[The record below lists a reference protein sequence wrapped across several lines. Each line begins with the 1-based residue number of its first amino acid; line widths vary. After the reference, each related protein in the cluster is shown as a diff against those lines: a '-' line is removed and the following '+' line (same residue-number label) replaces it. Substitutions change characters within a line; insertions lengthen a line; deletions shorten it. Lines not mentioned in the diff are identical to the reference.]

1 MDSETI
7 RLLKILDAQPAT
19 NFTTAELSEQT
30 GIGHQKIAAL
40 LSATRCAHK
49 MPSDSRKTLNPTRW
63 KIGSYVTG
71 VKKPWE

>member
-7 RLLKILDAQPAT
+7 RLLKILDVQPAT

-30 GIGHQKIAAL
+30 GIGHQKIVDL
-40 LSATRCAHK
+40 LRASKCAHE
-49 MPSDSRKTLNPTRW
+49 MPSDSSKTLNPARW
-63 KIGSYVTG
+63 KIRRYVPG